1 MVAMAMATVPVLAF
15 SALSVL
21 SFASDDLDTLDMLD
35 KVHSMCIRCA
45 FDVHS
50 MCIRYVDMHST
61 RNIMD
66 SMDVREFQT
75 M

>member
-21 SFASDDLDTLDMLD
+21 SFASYDLDTLDMLD
-35 KVHSMCIRCA
+35 KVHSLCIRCA
-45 FDVHS
+45 FDMS
-50 MCIRYVDMHST
+50 ICIRYVDMHSI

-66 SMDVREFQT
+66 SMYVREFQT

>member
-21 SFASDDLDTLDMLD
+21 SFASDDLDTLDTLD
-35 KVHSMCIRCA
+35 KVHSL
-45 FDVHS
+45 
-50 MCIRYVDMHST
+50 CIRYVDTHSI

-66 SMDVREFQT
+66 SMYVREFQT